1 MEAPPL
7 TGTEVERTSVK
18 RDGVSSCSTWLVRVF
33 RLCSVSGGALMSIFS
48 ADLGALY
55 GSAILHTLPA
65 SMQSTVMNA
74 YKGTVNINPL
84 NSGQ

>member
-18 RDGVSSCSTWLVRVF
+18 RDDMSFCITTVRVPGWF
-33 RLCSVSGGALMSIFS
+33 VLSPFVPSVAEPLYQPSYAG
-48 ADLGALY
+48 LGALD

-74 YKGTVNINPL
+74 YKGTVN
-84 NSGQ
+84 